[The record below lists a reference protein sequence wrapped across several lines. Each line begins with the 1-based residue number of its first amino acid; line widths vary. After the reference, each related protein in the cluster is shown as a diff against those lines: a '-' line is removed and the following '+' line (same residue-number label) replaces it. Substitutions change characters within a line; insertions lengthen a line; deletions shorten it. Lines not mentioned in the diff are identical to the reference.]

1 MLPREEGCDLVKRD
15 VIKWR
20 GTSCDEERDPVGRD
34 LVGGPTLVMGD
45 VLSLEEGRGLLM
57 RDVHSCDEGRD
68 LVMRH
73 VIWRG
78 RDLLR
83 RSRDPG
89 ARWRLQA
96 VGPRAWSVPKVAHLT
111 VTRTVTLAVTRAVTR
126 PRKVTWIVTLG

>member
-1 MLPREEGCDLVKRD
+1 M
-15 VIKWR
+15 
-20 GTSCDEERDPVGRD
+20 
-34 LVGGPTLVMGD
+34 MGD